1 MNDNFDGNTNVID
14 YEIIGW
20 HEKDCPEDMLGFKYI
35 KDDRIYLCQCRD
47 NHGGIYYIVVDWDST
62 NHRWIT
68 KSGLNVIRWTP
79 VKKQKENY

>member
-1 MNDNFDGNTNVID
+1 MNDNFDGNTNVVD

-20 HEKDCPEDMLGFKYI
+20 HEKDCPEDMFGFKYI

-47 NHGGIYYIVVDWDST
+47 NHGGIYYMVVDWDST
-62 NHRWIT
+62 NHKWIT